1 MGDAL
6 GNQSACSVQQNDR
19 IELEMWGPEFWARFF
34 FAGVLARVHT
44 SIISVPTDHLR
55 LNEGSGKAEELCI
68 RERIQIKDSV
78 LEGCELQQKLN
89 LALWGTSIRA
99 EKVSRDDL

>member
-1 MGDAL
+1 MVDAL
-6 GNQSACSVQQNDR
+6 GNQSACSVRQNDR

-34 FAGVLARVHT
+34 AGVLARVHS

-55 LNEGSGKAEELCI
+55 HNEGSGRAEELCI
-68 RERIQIKDSV
+68 GERLQIKESV
-78 LEGCELQQKLN
+78 LEGCKLQQKLN
-89 LALWGTSIRA
+89 LALWGTSFRA